1 MNKYEL
7 LASEIGKLTA
17 EKNKAYG
24 DSFGKASDI
33 LKTLYPK
40 GIPPESYDDALAITR
55 VIDKLFRL
63 ATRKDAFGES
73 PWRDICGYA
82 LLGMANDEENK

>member
-33 LKTLYPK
+33 LKTLYPD
-40 GIPPESYDDALAITR
+40 GISPDSYTMPSLSQ
-55 VIDKLFRL
+55 
-63 ATRKDAFGES
+63 G
-73 PWRDICGYA
+73 
-82 LLGMANDEENK
+82 LLISCSGCNKERRFW

>member
-33 LKTLYPK
+33 LKTLYPRH
-40 GIPPESYDDALAITR
+40 PTR
-55 VIDKLFRL
+55 VL
-63 ATRKDAFGES
+63 
-73 PWRDICGYA
+73 
-82 LLGMANDEENK
+82 